1 MSSTRPSR
9 EIDTRDGLRAF
20 GITAVVANHA
30 FAAPVHGGL
39 NLLFLISG
47 IAFAQLCFGGRDRAS
62 LVATTLRFARP
73 LAVWSVVLCLF
84 WFAVF
89 GRFEPAELLM
99 VGNWFTTER
108 VSKFPI
114 WYTQVMLQ
122 MLLGIV
128 ALLALPGMLQRLR
141 HAPVAG
147 AVAWLAGAVAL
158 AAAAQ
163 IAVDTDH
170 IADKLPHLHAWNFVL
185 GWLFWA
191 VLCAREAS
199 SADRALLT
207 ACCVPLMLVM
217 FLGLGVPGA
226 EARVWVAIPATVLLI
241 WAPVL
246 HLPRLLAHPVLLIGQ
261 AVLFIFFLH
270 YPFLLAVRNLLGE
283 HLQPLALQ
291 SLQFAAG
298 LAGPV
303 LLWAVVTAAQRTWA
317 HARMRPGRTEGAGV
331 AREQAVS
338 G

>member
-1 MSSTRPSR
+1 LSSARSGR
-9 EIDTRDGLRAF
+9 EIDTRDGLRAL

-39 NLLFLISG
+39 NLLLLVSG
-47 IAFAQLCFGGRDRAS
+47 IAFAQLCFGGRGRSA
-62 LVATTLRFARP
+62 LVATTMRFARP

-128 ALLALPGMLQRLR
+128 ALLALPGMLVRVR
-141 HAPVAG
+141 RAPVVG
-147 AVAWLAGAVAL
+147 AVAWLAGAAAL
-158 AAAAQ
+158 AVVAQ
-163 IAVDTDH
+163 LAVDTDH
-170 IADKLPHLHAWNFVL
+170 LADKLPHLHAWNFVL

-191 VLCAREAS
+191 VLYAREAS
-199 SADRALLT
+199 GADRALLT

-246 HLPRLLAHPVLLIGQ
+246 RLARPLAQPVLLIGQ
-261 AVLFIFFLH
+261 AVLSIFFLH
-270 YPFLLAVRNLLGE
+270 YPFLLAIRNLLGE
-283 HLQPLALQ
+283 HMQPLALQ

-298 LAGPV
+298 IVGPV
-303 LLWAVVTAAQRTWA
+303 LVWAMVTAAQRTLA
-317 HARMRPGRTEGAGV
+317 HGRMRRGKTEGARAAG
-331 AREQAVS
+331 EQVVS
-338 G
+338 A

>member
-1 MSSTRPSR
+1 LSSVPPGR
-9 EIDTRDGLRAF
+9 EIDTRDGLRAL

-39 NLLFLISG
+39 NLLFLVSG
-47 IAFAQLCFGGRDRAS
+47 IAFAQLCFRGRDRSA
-62 LVATTLRFARP
+62 LVVATMRFARP

-99 VGNWFTTER
+99 VGNWFATER

-128 ALLALPGMLQRLR
+128 ALLALPGMLERVR
-141 HAPVAG
+141 RAPVPGTA
-147 AVAWLAGAVAL
+147 AWLAGAVAL
-158 AAAAQ
+158 AVAAQ
-163 IAVDTDH
+163 FAVDTDH
-170 IADKLPHLHAWNFVL
+170 LADKLPHLHAWNFVL

-191 VLCAREAS
+191 VLHTREAS
-199 SADRALLT
+199 GTDRALLT

-241 WAPVL
+241 WAPML
-246 HLPRLLAHPVLLIGQ
+246 RLPRPLAQPVLLIGQ

-270 YPFLLAVRNLLGE
+270 YPFLLAIRNLLAE

-298 LAGPV
+298 IAGPV
-303 LLWAVVTAAQRTWA
+303 LLWAVVTAAQRTLA
-317 HARMRPGRTEGAGV
+317 HARMRRGETERVRV
-331 AREQAVS
+331 AREHVVS
-338 G
+338 A